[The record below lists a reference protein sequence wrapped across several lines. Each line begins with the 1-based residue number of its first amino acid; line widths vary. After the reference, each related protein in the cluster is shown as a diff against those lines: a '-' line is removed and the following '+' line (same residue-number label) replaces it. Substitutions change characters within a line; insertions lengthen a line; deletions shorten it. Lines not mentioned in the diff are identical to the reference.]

1 MAGFPPPARKEAEIA
16 NKGQTTI
23 LLKDVS
29 ATMTGNAVLVAAE
42 DTGRGALLLM
52 NCAAN
57 DILIYFAPSP
67 GTATPTITAGA
78 AGVYCLKAASGA
90 GTQGG
95 SYEPDAGYIPG
106 NAIWAKG
113 TNADI
118 LVAHV
123 SPPIGT

>member
-1 MAGFPPPARKEAEIA
+1 MEAEIA

-23 LLKDVS
+23 LLLDVS
-29 ATMTGNAVLVAAE
+29 KAMTTNTSVLVSAE
-42 DTGRGALLLM
+42 DAGRGALLLM

-113 TNADI
+113 TTGDT

-123 SPPIGT
+123 SPPLGT